1 VFVLAPAQ
9 WRLPRWTEFVL
20 PLAIGIVAA
29 VIAVTPSL

>member
-9 WRLPRWTEFVL
+9 WRLPRWTEFVM
-20 PLAIGIVAA
+20 PLVIGIVAA